1 MENIKK
7 TYKNNK
13 FKISAPIWNEEFE
26 LPDELYSISDIQDYF
41 ECLLKNM
48 EKKLLKQWS
57 TKASTKIKITKGEN
71 GENVPYLEIDEVVFT
86 QCNAVSNSY
95 PQSSRVLYTFVPHKF
110 FGQLLDILPISKM
123 TR

>member
-1 MENIKK
+1 MKNIKK
-7 TYKNNK
+7 AYKNSK
-13 FKISAPIWNEEFE
+13 CKISVPTWNEEFE

-41 ECLLKNM
+41 EFILKNM

-57 TKASTKIKITKGEN
+57 TKASTKIKITKDEN

-86 QCNAVSNSY
+86 QCNVVSNSY
-95 PQSSRVLYTFVPHKF
+95 PQSSRVLYTFVPHKS